1 MSRGHATP
9 EEIKEVEE
17 LERGI
22 DLERSSIE
30 DLLKLGQLY
39 IEPCHE
45 EDRAIEVFEAILRRD
60 PTNIWAKYWLAYC
73 CVTYLMDEDS
83 LKRAKDL
90 LESCLSDPSGKNNAA
105 VYLLLVRVFDELH
118 YIDKKYK
125 VSDEEKLN
133 LLEESVRLEPTW
145 VSNRM
150 NLAWLYKKLGRIDDA
165 IHQIEKALENFI
177 SPESGWSTIQY
188 YFEDVV
194 TWRVS
199 ESWVEDFQ
207 KELKE
212 LKKLKAQGKLT
223 KLIKICLNKLKE
235 LKKL

>member
-9 EEIKEVEE
+9 EEIREVEE
-17 LERGI
+17 LERVI
-22 DLERSSIE
+22 DFESSSIE

-45 EDRAIEVFEAILRRD
+45 EEKAIEVFEAILKRD
-60 PTNIWAKYWLAYC
+60 PGNVWAKYWIAYC
-73 CVTYLMDEDS
+73 CVNYLMDEDS

-90 LESCLSDPSGKNNAA
+90 LDSCLSDVFGKGNAA
-105 VYLLLVRVFDELH
+105 VYLLLVRVIDELH
-118 YIDKKYK
+118 YIDKKYRISEK
-125 VSDEEKLN
+125 EKLN
-133 LLEESVRLEPTW
+133 LLEESVRLEPNW

-165 IHQIEKALENFI
+165 IYQIEKALENFI

-188 YFEDVV
+188 YFEDAV

-199 ESWVEDFQ
+199 ESWIEDFQ
-207 KELKE
+207 KELEE
-212 LKKLKAQGKLT
+212 LKNKKVQGKLT
-223 KLIKICLNKLKE
+223 KLIKNFLNKLKWR
-235 LKKL
+235 K